1 MKRGFFE
8 LSHTDLSLSYT
19 TIEFGLD
26 PALVGANVTFS
37 RAVVFRYLEIEVV
50 LATISDKNY

>member
-19 TIEFGLD
+19 TIELGHN
-26 PALVGANVTFS
+26 PALLGANVAFS
-37 RAVVFRYLEIEVV
+37 RAVVFRCLEIEVV
-50 LATISDKNY
+50 LSNNQ

>member
-19 TIEFGLD
+19 TMEFGLD

-50 LATISDKNY
+50 LSNNQ

>member
-26 PALVGANVTFS
+26 SALVGANVTFS

-50 LATISDKNY
+50 LSNNH